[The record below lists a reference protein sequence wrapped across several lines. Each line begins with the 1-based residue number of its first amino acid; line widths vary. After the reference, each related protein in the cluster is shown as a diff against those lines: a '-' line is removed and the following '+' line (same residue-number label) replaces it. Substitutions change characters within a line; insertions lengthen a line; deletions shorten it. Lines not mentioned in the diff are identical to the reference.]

1 MEIHNKDSHHM
12 MNSDNVRLGCYAQKL
27 KGKQA
32 WRYKQKLK
40 DIENVDPYLL
50 HATDD
55 GVSSVM
61 DNFPKIC
68 FGDIYVYL
76 ILKKSAYTYTQ
87 VPHCDGHNCNH
98 L

>member
-1 MEIHNKDSHHM
+1 MKS
-12 MNSDNVRLGCYAQKL
+12 LKL

-40 DIENVDPYLL
+40 VIENVDPYLL

-55 GVSSVM
+55 GFSSVM
-61 DNFPKIC
+61 NNFPKIW

-76 ILKKSAYTYTQ
+76 SF
-87 VPHCDGHNCNH
+87 
-98 L
+98 